1 MATIFRARRTVEPRS
16 GGKVARDR
24 RIAAARTPYDRPS
37 LEPPVPENPSWL
49 VSTSRMIAS
58 GAGKLI
64 SSVFGSDSSS
74 SSSSSSS
81 ASSGHDSSAGDFF
94 YFTMFPFF
102 FSWVC

>member
-1 MATIFRARRTVEPRS
+1 M
-16 GGKVARDR
+16 
-24 RIAAARTPYDRPS
+24 AAARTPYDRPS

-49 VSTSRMIAS
+49 VSTTRMIAS

-81 ASSGHDSSAGDFF
+81 ASSGGESSAGDFF
-94 YFTMFPFF
+94 F
-102 FSWVC
+102 FSLFLGRLMFYGYLDFFL